1 MIQTASKFERRA
13 DNRTY
18 EDKKRL
24 FDGGWE
30 ILACEFLEKE
40 WKERMG
46 EWNKQQKT
54 KLPKWFGVRPGK
66 KSGEPETPEEDDE
79 AKTDDPDEDIDEIGN
94 VEDVEE
100 VLEDEE
106 DEYEDEEEEEEE
118 E

>member
-1 MIQTASKFERRA
+1 MPASSLRRNGKREWENGIN
-13 DNRTY
+13 NR
-18 EDKKRL
+18 KVRL
-24 FDGGWE
+24 VWFG
-30 ILACEFLEKE
+30 LNTLCQYFAA
-40 WKERMG
+40 
-46 EWNKQQKT
+46 